1 MRKSSLVQP
10 NLLAKLEQIKTGA
23 KQVIQKGVKENKNI
37 VQGKG
42 GKYAIT
48 EKEEKF
54 EETGVRKKKKNYVL
68 YESKLGTNKVKDL
81 KKIAEAPPKPKPK
94 PKPQPRARVEEKII
108 QQRKRKEYL
117 DNYQYKETKVI
128 KKNKR
133 ISTVIHQRLGEI
145 FGGFYDEVSYSRL
158 TMSDPGTGFRLN
170 TQEGSTRVTSSRLNS
185 NTITNTLPGLK
196 YGQGYSTITTVRGA
210 PKKETI
216 STRNTRTEQLKKS
229 APKLKQSSVTTRKTT
244 TTYRK
249 K

>member
-68 YESKLGTNKVKDL
+68 YESKLGTNRVKDL
-81 KKIAEAPPKPKPK
+81 KKIAEEPPKPKPK

-210 PKKETI
+210 PK
-216 STRNTRTEQLKKS
+216 
-229 APKLKQSSVTTRKTT
+229 
-244 TTYRK
+244 
-249 K
+249 